1 MIWGLFKDAVS
12 WFVSLTEAGVVIA
25 VILLIGVVA
34 GMTAFWILGRGVR
47 KLAGPVTELDP
58 YENEPGAHVVPIR
71 PDEDPPPSKL
81 EP

>member
-12 WFVSLTEAGVVIA
+12 WFVSLTEAGVAIA
-25 VILLIGVVA
+25 AILLIALVV
-34 GMTAFWILGRGVR
+34 GMTAFWVLSRSVR

-58 YENEPGAHVVPIR
+58 YEEEPGAQVVTIR
-71 PDEDPPPSKL
+71 PDEDSPPSKL